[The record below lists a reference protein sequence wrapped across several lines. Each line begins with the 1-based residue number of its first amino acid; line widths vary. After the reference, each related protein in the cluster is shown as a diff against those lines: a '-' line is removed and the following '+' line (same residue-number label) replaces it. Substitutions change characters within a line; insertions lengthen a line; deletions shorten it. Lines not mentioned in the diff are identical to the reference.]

1 MGARTLRSF
10 IEQPLIDKGE
20 IEKRLDA
27 IEELNKDSVSRDEIR
42 EYLNAVY
49 DLERLLGKVSYKT
62 ANPRDLIAF
71 RNSLEMMPHI
81 KAVLSGFQKEALK
94 EIEQDID
101 SLEDIYGLIC
111 NAIEEDPPVT
121 IREGGMI
128 KSGFDE
134 NIDML
139 RKAKTDGKTWLAQ
152 LENEDKERTGI
163 KNLKIKYNKV
173 FGYYFE
179 VTNSYKDLVPEDY
192 IRKQT
197 LANAERYTTPRLKE
211 LEDTILNAED
221 KLYTLEYDLFCKIRD
236 SIALELDRIQKTA
249 KAVARLDVFA
259 SLAYVAERNRYVRPK
274 LNEKGVIDIKDGR
287 HPVVEQMTDYDSF
300 IANDTYLDNGAHC
313 ISVITGPNMAGKS
326 TYMRQSALI
335 VLLAQIGSFV
345 PARSANVGIVDR
357 IFTRV
362 GASDDLASGQSTF
375 MVEMNE
381 VANILRNATSKSLL
395 VLDEIGRGTSTFD
408 GLSIAW
414 AVIEH
419 ISNRKLLGA
428 KTLFATHY
436 HELTEL
442 EGKISNVNNYCI
454 AVKECGD
461 DIVFLRKIVKGGAD
475 KSYGI
480 QVAKLAGVP
489 DMVIDRA
496 KEIVEQLSDND
507 ITEKVQKIQIE
518 GGREGKSTKQ
528 PKLDEVDLAQMSLF
542 DTVPD
547 EDVLKELSEIDIS
560 RLTPLDAMNT
570 LYRLQNKLKNRWQ
583 G

>member
-1 MGARTLRSF
+1 M
-10 IEQPLIDKGE
+10 IDKGE

-179 VTNSYKDLVPEDY
+179 VTNSLQGSWCRRTY
-192 IRKQT
+192 ISKADPGQCG
-197 LANAERYTTPRLKE
+197 AIHNAKSLRQ
-211 LEDTILNAED
+211 LEDSHFKCGGQAGIPWNMTFSA
-221 KLYTLEYDLFCKIRD
+221 RSAD
-236 SIALELDRIQKTA
+236 SHCLRVVTGSRRRPRP
-249 KAVARLDVFA
+249 VARLDV
-259 SLAYVAERNRYVRPK
+259 LCLPVPMWRRAEPLYK
-274 LNEKGVIDIKDGR
+274 AQAMNEKGVIDIKDGR

-300 IANDTYLDNGAHC
+300 IANDTYLDNGKAHC

-326 TYMRQSALI
+326 TYMRQVSADRP
-335 VLLAQIGSFV
+335 VSPDGLLCSGTGAPTWGSC
-345 PARSANVGIVDR
+345 DR

-362 GASDDLASGQSTF
+362 GASDDLASGQS
-375 MVEMNE
+375 
-381 VANILRNATSKSLL
+381 
-395 VLDEIGRGTSTFD
+395 
-408 GLSIAW
+408 
-414 AVIEH
+414 
-419 ISNRKLLGA
+419 
-428 KTLFATHY
+428 
-436 HELTEL
+436 
-442 EGKISNVNNYCI
+442 
-454 AVKECGD
+454 
-461 DIVFLRKIVKGGAD
+461 
-475 KSYGI
+475 
-480 QVAKLAGVP
+480 P
-489 DMVIDRA
+489 
-496 KEIVEQLSDND
+496 
-507 ITEKVQKIQIE
+507 
-518 GGREGKSTKQ
+518 
-528 PKLDEVDLAQMSLF
+528 
-542 DTVPD
+542 
-547 EDVLKELSEIDIS
+547 
-560 RLTPLDAMNT
+560 PL
-570 LYRLQNKLKNRWQ
+570 W
-583 G
+583 